1 MARYNKP
8 TSDGPSSEEK
18 ALDLFAE
25 MMIEKIQSI
34 DKDWKKP
41 WFTDGA
47 LQWPKNLNGR
57 DYNGMNA
64 LMLLIQCEKQGW
76 KIPRFC
82 TFDCVQ
88 RLNNT
93 EKKDANGEALPR
105 VSVLKGERAF
115 PVFITTFTCVDKDT
129 RERIKYDDYRQLY
142 FNSIK
147 VRLELDGNCLNSASP
162 SFQFHKGTIRTSA
175 PVPPCHLTL
184 ISIP

>member
-18 ALDLFAE
+18 ALDQFAE

-41 WFTDGA
+41 WFTDSA

-64 LMLLIQCEKQGW
+64 LMLLLQCEKQGW
-76 KIPRFC
+76 QIPRFC

-105 VSVLKGERAF
+105 VSVLKGERSF
-115 PVFITTFTCVDKDT
+115 P
-129 RERIKYDDYRQLY
+129 
-142 FNSIK
+142 
-147 VRLELDGNCLNSASP
+147 G
-162 SFQFHKGTIRTSA
+162 A
-175 PVPPCHLTL
+175 PIMAAC
-184 ISIP
+184 